1 MTNRELCRGLDNRLK
16 TQVKADKIKCSI
28 VGLVNVQQADSRNT
42 AQGTR
47 LSTTQNPGK
56 LYPRLYTQ

>member
-28 VGLVNVQQADSRNT
+28 VSLVNVQRASVRQT
-42 AQGTR
+42 VE
-47 LSTTQNPGK
+47 TQHREPD
-56 LYPRLYTQ
+56 